1 MAAPTDHAVSPWQ
14 FVAGWFGI
22 RTRAWCGAKIV
33 ARRRRVPGAVRCRE
47 CQRALAGER

>member
-1 MAAPTDHAVSPWQ
+1 MAEPLEHAVSGWQ

-33 ARRRRVPGAVRCRE
+33 ARRRQVPGAKRCRE
-47 CQRALAGER
+47 CQRALDGAR